1 MKLRIDT
8 SRSYALALEGGGAK
22 GAYQIGAWKALREAG
37 VKIDAVAGTSVGALN
52 GSLIVM
58 GDLEKAVNIWEN
70 IRYSQVMDVDDETMS
85 RLLKGGVKLDEL
97 DSVAQQMFEV
107 IKNRGFDV
115 TPLRKWISQVVDE
128 KTVRESPAEL
138 FIDTFSLSDGKLLEL
153 RAKDLPDGTLC
164 DMPISRC
171 SAAKSSAASATP
183 TAVCATCCRCM
194 CSLST
199 ATRTFSRCGCSASAW
214 SAR

>member
-1 MKLRIDT
+1 M
-8 SRSYALALEGGGAK
+8 EGA
-22 GAYQIGAWKALREAG
+22 REAG

-58 GDLEKAVNIWEN
+58 GDLEKAENIWEN

-128 KTVRESPAEL
+128 KTVRESPVEL

-153 RAKDLPDGTLC
+153 RAKDLPEGTLC
-164 DMPISRC
+164 DMLLA
-171 SAAKSSAASATP
+171 SAYLPVFRSEKLRRPSATP
-183 TAVCATCCRCM
+183 TAVCAMCCRCM

>member
-58 GDLEKAVNIWEN
+58 GNLEKAENIWEN

-85 RLLKGGVKLDEL
+85 RLLKGDVKLDEL

-128 KTVRESPAEL
+128 KTVRKSPVEL

-153 RAKDLPDGTLC
+153 RAERFRRILQHEIK
-164 DMPISRC
+164 
-171 SAAKSSAASATP
+171 
-183 TAVCATCCRCM
+183 
-194 CSLST
+194 
-199 ATRTFSRCGCSASAW
+199 
-214 SAR
+214 

>member
-8 SRSYALALEGGGAK
+8 SRSYALALEGGGAN

-58 GDLEKAVNIWEN
+58 GDLEKAENIWEN

-85 RLLKGGVKLDEL
+85 RLLKGDVKLDEL

-115 TPLRKWISQVVDE
+115 SPLRKWISQVVDE
-128 KTVRESPAEL
+128 KTVRESPVEL

-153 RAKDLPDGTLC
+153 RAKDLPEGTLC
-164 DMPISRC
+164 DMLL
-171 SAAKSSAASATP
+171 ASAYLP
-183 TAVCATCCRCM
+183 VPQRKARRQALR
-194 CSLST
+194 
-199 ATRTFSRCGCSASAW
+199 RRR
-214 SAR
+214 SARRAAAARAH

>member
-58 GDLEKAVNIWEN
+58 GDLEKAENIWEN

-85 RLLKGGVKLDEL
+85 RLLKGRRE
-97 DSVAQQMFEV
+97 ARRARQ
-107 IKNRGFDV
+107 RGAADV
-115 TPLRKWISQVVDE
+115 R
-128 KTVRESPAEL
+128 
-138 FIDTFSLSDGKLLEL
+138 SDKKPRL
-153 RAKDLPDGTLC
+153 
-164 DMPISRC
+164 
-171 SAAKSSAASATP
+171 
-183 TAVCATCCRCM
+183 
-194 CSLST
+194 
-199 ATRTFSRCGCSASAW
+199 
-214 SAR
+214 